1 MNLHFL
7 GGAME
12 IGGSAIYVRI
22 ADKGILMDC
31 GIRQSAGKDPIP
43 DFRTIQEQ
51 GGLDAI
57 LVSHAHMDHI
67 GTLPIISR
75 AYPGVPI
82 YMTAM
87 TADLTR
93 VLLYDSLKIMK
104 NREDEIP
111 HYSEQDVLSM
121 LGRIQTLG
129 YQTPFPI
136 LEGFTLTFYP
146 AGHIA
151 GAACIYLVT
160 KEGTLFYSGD
170 FSAFSQRTIEGIRIP
185 KLRPDIAIVETTYG
199 TRLHANRQVEEKRLA
214 ELVRECL
221 LQKKKILIPA
231 FALGRAQEV
240 ILILRAA
247 IQNQEIPAVPV
258 YVDGMVRDINS
269 MYTRNPTYL
278 KNALGK
284 RILKGNEPFY
294 TKEIQPVA
302 PNHKREE
309 LMSGS
314 DPVIFLSS
322 SGMLTGGPSTQYA
335 ARLAASE
342 DACIIITGYQDEESP
357 GRQLLN
363 AIEHPEDA
371 VLTLNGTAVP
381 VKCRI
386 CQVGLSAHGDKSE
399 IMSLLE
405 RISARHV
412 FLVHGNR
419 EVIQELGNELASEDY
434 RRRIYLPEC
443 GQEYEITLNNKR
455 KQLSFR
461 PEFTM
466 QMAAPFRREDEKRLW
481 DYWQAHYPGQ
491 AFPVSGIAHIWYGKE
506 RGYLPGVASD
516 EALLQEMQSLLLDSR
531 YFSSNERRLFLFEAN
546 PPEKVEQA
554 LAPRELTQQE
564 LALEIERFFTGF
576 PYRKISYH
584 NGRKEILLQFDYPD
598 SQDRDL
604 FLEKADA
611 FAAATGWNAGI
622 SPSMNHNAAALFL
635 SVLLGDKIEKLSYF
649 ADRKCYTVTL
659 CEAEEGEG
667 TAHTGNAA
675 SDREV
680 IGRTAVLDGKTTE
693 RTAASY
699 AEAAEHFLA
708 VTGWSLVIN
717 GEPGSSDSVSGAAA
731 SAVPKGTHDDFFC
744 PENARAEI
752 AEQNLAFFCIDQTF
766 EALPH
771 RPEKKSL
778 RQDAHGKYLEIA
790 FISPMI
796 GNRYA
801 AELQALSN
809 QTGWRICIADRVNQ
823 NGLLKNA
830 QLLCMKYGISLAKSP
845 SYLPERRAVQ
855 MKLREEAPAEILE
868 EVSGAFEELTGC
880 GCTFIG

>member
-31 GIRQSAGKDPIP
+31 GIRQSAGKDPLP

-57 LVSHAHMDHI
+57 FISHAHMDHI
-67 GTLPIISR
+67 GTLPIISK
-75 AYPGVPI
+75 AYPGAPI

-121 LGRIQTLG
+121 LGRIHPLG
-129 YQTPFPI
+129 YLTSFPV

-199 TRLHANRQVEEKRLA
+199 TRLHANRQVEEKRLV

-240 ILILRAA
+240 LLILRAA

-258 YVDGMVRDINS
+258 WVDGMVRDINS

-302 PNHKREE
+302 PNQKRDE
-309 LMSGS
+309 LLSGA

-335 ARLAASE
+335 AMLAASE

-371 VLTLNGTAVP
+371 VLTLNGATVP

-386 CQVGLSAHGDKSE
+386 EQVGLSAHGDKSE

-443 GQEYEITLNNKR
+443 GQEYEISFNNKR

-466 QMAAPFRREDEKRLW
+466 QMGTPYRREDEKRLW

-491 AFPVSGIAHIWYGKE
+491 AFPVSRIAHIWYGRE
-506 RGYLPGVASD
+506 RGYLPGAASEETSD
-516 EALLQEMQSLLLDSR
+516 ETLLQEMQSLLLDSR
-531 YFSSNERRLFLFEAN
+531 YFSPNERRLFLFEAN

-564 LALEIERFFTGF
+564 LALEIERFFSGF

-611 FAAATGWNAGI
+611 FRAATGWSAGI
-622 SPSMNHNAAALFL
+622 SPSMNHNAAALLL
-635 SVLLGDKIEKLSYF
+635 SVLLGDKIAKLSYF
-649 ADRKCYTVTL
+649 ADRKCYTVNL
-659 CEAEEGEG
+659 CESGEGERAAHAGTAASDAEAEEQ
-667 TAHTGNAA
+667 
-675 SDREV
+675 
-680 IGRTAVLDGKTTE
+680 
-693 RTAASY
+693 
-699 AEAAEHFLA
+699 FLA
-708 VTGWSLVIN
+708 ATGWSLVIN
-717 GEPGSSDSVSGAAA
+717 GEPGFGGTGSSVPE
-731 SAVPKGTHDDFFC
+731 SAHDDFFR
-744 PENARAEI
+744 PENARAEA

-766 EALPH
+766 ESLPH

-778 RQDAHGKYLEIA
+778 KQDAYGKYLEIA

-801 AELQALSN
+801 PELQALSN

-823 NGLLKNA
+823 NGLLKSA
-830 QLLCMKYGISLAKSP
+830 QLLCLKYGISLAKSP

-868 EVSGAFEELTGC
+868 EMSAAFAEQTGC
-880 GCTFIG
+880 GCTFVS

>member
-22 ADKGILMDC
+22 ADRGILMDC
-31 GIRQSAGKDPIP
+31 GIRQSAGKDPLP

-67 GTLPIISR
+67 GTLPIISK
-75 AYPGVPI
+75 AYPTVPI

-121 LGRIQTLG
+121 LGRIHPLG

-151 GAACIYLVT
+151 GAACIYLIT

-199 TRLHANRQVEEKRLA
+199 TRLHANRQVEEKRLT

-240 ILILRAA
+240 LLILRAA

-302 PNHKREE
+302 PNQKREE

-314 DPVIFLSS
+314 APVIFLSS

-371 VLTLNGTAVP
+371 VLTLNGAAVP

-443 GQEYEITLNNKR
+443 GQEYEITFSNKR

-466 QMAAPFRREDEKRLW
+466 QMATPFRLEDEKRLW

-491 AFPVSGIAHIWYGKE
+491 AFPVSRIAHIWYGKE
-506 RGYLPGVASD
+506 RGYLPDAVSD
-516 EALLQEMQSLLLDSR
+516 ETLLQEMQNLLLGSR
-531 YFSSNERRLFLFEAN
+531 YFSPNERRLFLFEAN

-564 LALEIERFFTGF
+564 LALEIERYFSDF

-598 SQDRDL
+598 SQDRDS

-622 SPSMNHNAAALFL
+622 SPSMNHNAAALLL
-635 SVLLGDKIEKLSYF
+635 SVLLGERIAKFSYF

-659 CEAEEGEG
+659 CESAEGGEVS
-667 TAHTGNAA
+667 HTGTVASDAGGGEMSHTEAAA
-675 SDREV
+675 SD
-680 IGRTAVLDGKTTE
+680 
-693 RTAASY
+693 
-699 AEAAEHFLA
+699 AEAAEQFLA
-708 VTGWSLVIN
+708 ATGWSLVIN
-717 GEPGSSDSVSGAAA
+717 GAPGSAA
-731 SAVPKGTHDDFFC
+731 SGSSVPESVHDDFFC
-744 PENARAEI
+744 PENARTEM

-766 EALPH
+766 ESLPH
-771 RPEKKSL
+771 KPEKKSL
-778 RQDAHGKYLEIA
+778 KQDAHGKYLEIA

-801 AELQALSN
+801 TELQTLSN

-830 QLLCMKYGISLAKSP
+830 QLLCLKYDISLAKSP

-855 MKLREEAPAEILE
+855 MKLREEAPAERLK
-868 EVSGAFEELTGC
+868 EVAAVFTELTGC
-880 GCTFIG
+880 GCTFVS